1 MRSRKENID
10 PPVII
15 LGGGANALSIA
26 RTLGK
31 RSIKVYGIEV
41 LYRAMPQVAEKIPG
55 VRFIIAGRPIP
66 GYSLPEPPLLK
77 GSAKVDVIDEYIPN
91 QLLGKLFMEA
101 TVVVCPYIDATQ
113 SGVVLTAYAFKRPVV
128 ATKIGGLPQYVKH
141 EITGLIV
148 DPNDH
153 HQLAGALIRILEN
166 RDIRLKLENGIE
178 DLASNDLN
186 WDNIAKKTVA
196 IYNQC

>member
-1 MRSRKENID
+1 M
-10 PPVII
+10 
-15 LGGGANALSIA
+15 
-26 RTLGK
+26 
-31 RSIKVYGIEV
+31 
-41 LYRAMPQVAEKIPG
+41 
-55 VRFIIAGRPIP
+55 
-66 GYSLPEPPLLK
+66 
-77 GSAKVDVIDEYIPN
+77 AKCI
-91 QLLGKLFMEA
+91 
-101 TVVVCPYIDATQ
+101 VVCPYIDATQ